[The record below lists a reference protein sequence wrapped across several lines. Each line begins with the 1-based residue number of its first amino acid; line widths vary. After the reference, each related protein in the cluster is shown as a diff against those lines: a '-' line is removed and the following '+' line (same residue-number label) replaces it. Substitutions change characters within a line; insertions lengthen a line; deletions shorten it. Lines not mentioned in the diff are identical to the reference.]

1 MAAARRI
8 NWLAIWITAGVVV
21 VVVAIAAVAVWMNR
35 QALALAESPGAA
47 VVNEET
53 GAITIGDGPNVLD
66 EYVDFMCPF
75 CGQYHDSFSETV
87 SGLVEDGDVTLNL
100 HPIAILD
107 ANSQGTQ
114 FSTRAAS
121 AMYCVADDNPD
132 AVYPFM
138 DALFANQPRE
148 NTTGLDNDEII
159 GYAKEAGASDAVES
173 CIEETEYADFVAAR
187 TQEIPPNP
195 STGSVSAPMVVLND
209 EYLNLTMDPEVD
221 LLPKLN

>member
-8 NWLAIWITAGVVV
+8 NWLAISITAGVVV
-21 VVVAIAAVAVWMNR
+21 IVVAIAAVAVWMNR

-53 GAITIGDGPNVLD
+53 GAIAIGDGPNVLD

-75 CGQYHDSFSETV
+75 CGQYHDSFGETV
-87 SGLVEDGDVTLNL
+87 SGLVEDGDVTLNI

-107 ANSQGTQ
+107 SRSQGTQ

-138 DALFANQPRE
+138 DALFANQPNE
-148 NTTGLDNDEII
+148 NTAGLDNDEII
-159 GYAKEAGASDAVES
+159 GYAKDAGASDAVES
-173 CIEETEYADFVAAR
+173 CIEDVEYADFVAAR
-187 TQEIPPNP
+187 TQEIPANP
-195 STGSVSAPMVVLND
+195 STGNVSTPTVVLND

-221 LLPKLN
+221 LLPKLK